1 MKSRT
6 LLLTTSLLLLPLMAT
21 AQEAPAAAPAAA
33 PVQAAAAASALPA
46 MTDNAQL
53 DAAIRELQTAW
64 AQIKYQEQNKDTQIK
79 QMEKLAG
86 KAAAVSAQYASY
98 AEPKIWQAI
107 ILSTQ
112 AGLDGGMGSLGLVKE
127 AKALLEQ
134 AIKLNPKA
142 LDGSAYTSLGSLYYK
157 VPAWPIAFGD
167 NGKARAYLEQS
178 RAINPD
184 GIDANY
190 FYGDFLIEDGHA
202 KEAIPVLEKALKAA
216 PRPGREVADAGRR
229 DEINEALAKARAK
242 AAE

>member
-6 LLLTTSLLLLPLMAT
+6 FLLATTLLVVPLAAS
-21 AQEAPAAAPAAA
+21 AQAVPSAAAVPAVAA
-33 PVQAAAAASALPA
+33 PVLAPI
-46 MTDNAQL
+46 TDNAQL
-53 DAAIRELQTAW
+53 DAAIRELQNAW
-64 AQIKYQEQNKDTQIK
+64 AQIKYQEHNKDTQLK

-86 KAAAVSAQYASY
+86 KAAGITAQFPNY
-98 AEPKIWQAI
+98 AEPRIWQAI

-112 AGLDGGMGSLGLVKE
+112 AGLDGGMGSLGLVKD

-134 AIKLNPKA
+134 AIKINPKA

-157 VPAWPIAFGD
+157 VPAWPIGFGD
-167 NGKARAYLEQS
+167 NGKARAHLEQA

-190 FYGDFLIEDGHA
+190 FYGDFLIEDGHP
-202 KEAIPVLEKALKAA
+202 KDAIPVLERALQA
-216 PRPGREVADAGRR
+216 PARPGREVADAGRR

-242 AAE
+242 AGE